1 LLNGLAA
8 TCRCRSPRWSSI
20 SARALIPHAP
30 SLVYLMMLAG
40 AMMGL
45 SMLVLTAGP
54 LYEMWVYGRYQRVSE
69 VR

>member
-1 LLNGLAA
+1 
-8 TCRCRSPRWSSI
+8 
-20 SARALIPHAP
+20 
-30 SLVYLMMLAG
+30 MMLAG